1 VELRPLR
8 FIRNLGR
15 MRQIVSVLLN
25 HGFGDLV
32 ERLHL
37 GRYLRWSRRVLFK
50 RRGPQEPLS
59 RAQRCR
65 LALEELGP
73 TFIKFGQ
80 VISTRPDLV
89 PDDVLTELKQL
100 RENVPPFSSD
110 IAIAR
115 VESSLGLPVTN
126 AFAEF
131 TTEPLAAGSLAQV
144 HRAKH
149 RDGQELAVKI
159 LRPGIAAEIERDI
172 SLMHEL
178 AVLIE
183 RYIPEA
189 QIFDP
194 IGLVGHF
201 ARTIRRELNLTREA
215 RTLEEFH
222 RLFRNDA
229 TLTVPAVF
237 RELSSDTV
245 LTMDFIG
252 GQRIDAPEKLTALG
266 IDCAALAAN
275 GARIFLKQAF
285 ELGIF
290 HGDPHPGNIR
300 VLENG
305 ALCLLDYGM
314 VGQLDESTRDS
325 LIDLLVAIVRRDSA
339 SAVQVVEKI
348 GQPFAEFDRPLL
360 RAEIRDFIDT
370 YYGVE
375 LSRLAIGHLLGDFVT
390 ILVSHGIRCPGDLM
404 LLIRALVTL
413 EGVGH
418 TLDPKFNLAEVLQP
432 FVQSAVRQR
441 YSPSRIAGD
450 IIHDVKALASAAHKV
465 PVSLSRTL
473 EKLANDDLR
482 VQVEHRH
489 IEKLITEVDRSSNR
503 VVIGLI
509 LAALIVASALVLR
522 TELHSW
528 WLSVPMYLLS
538 SLLGAWL
545 VYGIFRSGRL

>member
-1 VELRPLR
+1 MELGPLR

-37 GRYLRWSRRVLFK
+37 GGYVRWSRRVLFK
-50 RRGPQEPLS
+50 RRGVQRPLS
-59 RAQRCR
+59 RAQRIR

-89 PDDVLTELKQL
+89 PDDVLAELKQL
-100 RENVPPFSSD
+100 RENVPPFSPE
-110 IAIAR
+110 IAVAR
-115 VESSLGLPVTN
+115 VESALGLSVKD
-126 AFAEF
+126 AFADF

-144 HRAKH
+144 HRARHKNGH
-149 RDGQELAVKI
+149 ELAVKI
-159 LRPGIAAEIERDI
+159 LRPEITSEIERDI
-172 SLMHEL
+172 SLMHEF

-189 QIFDP
+189 QVFDP

-215 RTLEEFH
+215 RTLDEFQ

-229 TLTVPAVF
+229 TLTVPAVY
-237 RELSSDTV
+237 RDLSSNDV
-245 LTMDFIG
+245 LTMEFIDG
-252 GQRIDAPEKLTALG
+252 HRIDAPETLRQIG
-266 IDCAALAAN
+266 IDCSALAAN

-300 VLENG
+300 VLTDG

-314 VGQLDESTRDS
+314 VGQLDENIRDS
-325 LIDLLVAIVRRDSA
+325 LIDLLVSIVRRDA
-339 SAVQVVEKI
+339 DAAVKVVEEI
-348 GQPFAEFDRPLL
+348 GQPFTEIDRPLL
-360 RAEIRDFIDT
+360 RAEIRDFIDA

-375 LSRLAIGHLLGDFVT
+375 LSRLDIGHLLGDFLA
-390 ILVSHGIRCPGDLM
+390 ILISHGIRCPGDLM
-404 LLIRALVTL
+404 LLIRALISL
-413 EGVGH
+413 EGVGR
-418 TLDPKFNLAEVLQP
+418 TLDPEFNLAEVLQP
-432 FVQSAVRQR
+432 FVKSAVRNR

-450 IIHDVKALASAAHKV
+450 IIHDVKTLASAAHAV

-473 EKLANDDLR
+473 EKLASDDLR
-482 VQVEHRH
+482 VQLEHRH
-489 IEKLITEVDRSSNR
+489 IDKLITEVDRSSNR
-503 VVIGLI
+503 LVIGLV

-528 WLSVPMYLLS
+528 WLSVPIYLLS

>member
-1 VELRPLR
+1 MELRPLR

-37 GRYLRWSRRVLFK
+37 GSYLRWSRRVLFK
-50 RRGPQEPLS
+50 RRGPQTPLS
-59 RAQRCR
+59 RAQRIR

-100 RENVPPFSSD
+100 RENVPPFSSEV
-110 IAIAR
+110 AISR
-115 VESSLGLPVTN
+115 VESAIGLPVAN
-126 AFAEF
+126 AFASF

-144 HRAKH
+144 HRATH
-149 RDGQELAVKI
+149 LNGQELAIKI
-159 LRPGIAAEIERDI
+159 LRPGITAEIERDI
-172 SLMHEL
+172 SLMHEF

-189 QIFDP
+189 QVFDP
-194 IGLVGHF
+194 IGLVSHF
-201 ARTIRRELNLTREA
+201 ARAIRRELNLSREA

-222 RLFRNDA
+222 RLFRHDA
-229 TLTVPAVF
+229 TLKVPAVF
-237 RELSSDTV
+237 RELSSYT
-245 LTMDFIG
+245 LLAMDLIDG
-252 GQRIDAPEKLTALG
+252 HRIDDPEELARLG
-266 IDCAALAAN
+266 IDCSALAAN

-290 HGDPHPGNIR
+290 HGDPHTGNIR
-300 VLENG
+300 VLDNG

-314 VGQLDESTRDS
+314 VGHLDEKTRDS
-325 LIDLLVAIVRRDSA
+325 LIDLMVAIVRRDA
-339 SAVQVVEKI
+339 EAAVCVVEEI
-348 GQPFAEFDRPLL
+348 GQPFTEIDRPLL

-375 LSRLAIGHLLGDFVT
+375 LSRLDIGHLLGDFVT
-390 ILVSHGIRCPGDLM
+390 ILVSHGIRCPSDLM

-418 TLDPKFNLAEVLQP
+418 TLDPQFNLPEVLQP
-432 FVQSAVRQR
+432 FVKSAVRQR

-450 IIHDVKALASAAHKV
+450 IIDDV
-465 PVSLSRTL
+465 
-473 EKLANDDLR
+473 
-482 VQVEHRH
+482 
-489 IEKLITEVDRSSNR
+489 
-503 VVIGLI
+503 
-509 LAALIVASALVLR
+509 
-522 TELHSW
+522 
-528 WLSVPMYLLS
+528 
-538 SLLGAWL
+538 
-545 VYGIFRSGRL
+545 

>member
-1 VELRPLR
+1 MELRPIR

-37 GRYLRWSRRVLFK
+37 GGYLRWSRRVLFK
-50 RRGPQEPLS
+50 RRGPQQPIS
-59 RAQRCR
+59 RAQRIR

-73 TFIKFGQ
+73 TFTKFGQ

-89 PDDVLTELKQL
+89 PEDVQTELKQL

-110 IAIAR
+110 VAVGR
-115 VESSLGLPVTN
+115 VESAVGMTVAS

-131 TTEPLAAGSLAQV
+131 SLEPLAAGSLAQV
-144 HRAKH
+144 HRATH
-149 RDGQELAVKI
+149 RDGHQLAVKI
-159 LRPGIAAEIERDI
+159 LRPGIAADIERDI
-172 SLMHEL
+172 SLMHEF

-189 QIFDP
+189 QVFDP

-229 TLTVPAVF
+229 TLIVPGVF

-245 LTMDFIG
+245 LTMDFID
-252 GQRIDAPEKLTALG
+252 GQPIDSPETLEKFGLN
-266 IDCAALAAN
+266 CSALAAN

-300 VLENG
+300 VMPDG

-314 VGQLDESTRDS
+314 VGQLDENTRDS
-325 LIDLLVAIVRRDSA
+325 LIDLLIAIVRRDPA
-339 SAVQVVEKI
+339 AAVQAVEAI
-348 GQPFAEFDRPLL
+348 GQPFAEIDHPLL
-360 RAEIRDFIDT
+360 RAEVRDFIDT

-375 LSRLAIGHLLGDFVT
+375 LSRLDIGQLLGDFVT
-390 ILVSHGIRCPGDLM
+390 ILISHGIRCPGDLM

-418 TLDPKFNLAEVLQP
+418 TLDPQFNLAAVLQP
-432 FVQSAVRQR
+432 FVKSSMRQR

-450 IIHDVKALASAAHKV
+450 LIHDAKALASAAHKV

-482 VQVEHRH
+482 VHLEHRH
-489 IEKLITEVDRSSNR
+489 IDRLITEVDRSSNR

-528 WLSVPMYLLS
+528 WLSVPIYLLS

>member
-1 VELRPLR
+1 
-8 FIRNLGR
+8 

-37 GRYLRWSRRVLFK
+37 GGYVRWSRRVLFK
-50 RRGPQEPLS
+50 RRDSQQPLS
-59 RAQRCR
+59 LAQRIR

-80 VISTRPDLV
+80 VVSTRPDLV
-89 PDDVLTELKQL
+89 PDDILTELKLL
-100 RENVPPFSSD
+100 RENVPPFSSEV
-110 IAIAR
+110 AIAR
-115 VESSLGLPVTN
+115 VESSLGRSVSS

-131 TTEPLAAGSLAQV
+131 TEEPLAAGSLAQV
-144 HRAKH
+144 HRARH
-149 RDGQELAVKI
+149 LNGNQLAVKI
-159 LRPGIAAEIERDI
+159 LRPGITADIERDI
-172 SLMHEL
+172 SLMQEL
-178 AVLIE
+178 AILIE

-189 QIFDP
+189 QVFDP

-201 ARTIRRELNLTREA
+201 ARAIRRELNLTREG
-215 RTLEEFH
+215 RTLDEFQ

-229 TLTVPAVF
+229 TLIVPAVY

-245 LTMDFIG
+245 LTMDFIDG
-252 GQRIDAPEKLTALG
+252 HSVDSPEQLSRLG
-266 IDCAALAAN
+266 IDCSALAAN

-300 VLENG
+300 VLPNG

-314 VGQLDESTRDS
+314 VGHLDEKTRDS
-325 LIDLLVAIVRRDSA
+325 LIDLLVAIVRRDA
-339 SAVQVVEKI
+339 DAAVEVVEEI
-348 GQPFAEFDRPLL
+348 GQPFSEIDRPLL
-360 RAEIRDFIDT
+360 RVEIRDFIDT

-375 LSRLAIGHLLGDFVT
+375 LSRLDIGHLLGDFVT
-390 ILVSHGIRCPGDLM
+390 ILISHGIRCPGDLM
-404 LLIRALVTL
+404 LLIRALITL

-418 TLDPKFNLAEVLQP
+418 TLDPQFNFAEVLQP
-432 FVQSAVRQR
+432 FVKSAVRQR
-441 YSPSRIAGD
+441 YSPTRIAGD
-450 IIHDVKALASAAHKV
+450 IIDDVKALAASAHKI
-465 PVSLSRTL
+465 PISLSRTL
-473 EKLANDDLR
+473 EKLATDDLR
-482 VQVEHRH
+482 LQVEHRH
-489 IEKLITEVDRSSNR
+489 IEKLITEIDRSSNR

-528 WLSVPMYLLS
+528 WLSVPIYLLS
-538 SLLGAWL
+538 SLLGVWL

>member
-1 VELRPLR
+1 MELRPLR

-25 HGFGDLV
+25 HGFGEFV

-37 GRYLRWSRRVLFK
+37 GGYFRWSRRVLFK
-50 RRGPQEPLS
+50 KRGPQQPLS
-59 RAQRCR
+59 RAQRIR

-80 VISTRPDLV
+80 VVSTRPDLV
-89 PDDVLTELKQL
+89 PEDVLTELKQL
-100 RENVPPFSSD
+100 RENVPPFSSE
-110 IAIAR
+110 IARTR
-115 VESSLGLPVTN
+115 VESAIGLPVAN

-144 HRAKH
+144 HRARH
-149 RDGQELAVKI
+149 LDGHELAIKI
-159 LRPGIAAEIERDI
+159 LRPGITAEIERDI
-172 SLMHEL
+172 SLMHEF

-189 QIFDP
+189 QVFDP

-201 ARTIRRELNLTREA
+201 SRTIRRELNLTREA
-215 RTLEEFH
+215 RTLEEFQ
-222 RLFRNDA
+222 RLFRHDA

-245 LTMDFIG
+245 LAMDFVDG
-252 GQRIDAPEKLTALG
+252 ERLDDPEKLAQLG
-266 IDCAALAAN
+266 IDCSTLAAN

-300 VLENG
+300 VLSDG

-314 VGQLDESTRDS
+314 VGHLDEKTRDS
-325 LIDLLVAIVRRDSA
+325 LIDLLVAIVRRDPEV
-339 SAVQVVEKI
+339 AVRVVEEI
-348 GQPFAEFDRPLL
+348 GQPFTEIDRPLL

-375 LSRLAIGHLLGDFVT
+375 LSRLDIGHLLGDFVT

-418 TLDPKFNLAEVLQP
+418 TLDPKFNLASVLQP
-432 FVQSAVRQR
+432 FVQSAVRHR

-450 IIHDVKALASAAHKV
+450 IIGDVKALATAAHKM
-465 PVSLSRTL
+465 PISLGQTL

-482 VQVEHRH
+482 VQLEHKH

-528 WLSVPMYLLS
+528 WLSVPIYLLS

>member
-1 VELRPLR
+1 
-8 FIRNLGR
+8 

-37 GRYLRWSRRVLFK
+37 GGYLRWSRRVLLK
-50 RRGPQEPLS
+50 RREPQQPIS
-59 RAQRCR
+59 RAARIR

-73 TFIKFGQ
+73 TFTKFGQ

-89 PDDVLTELKQL
+89 PEDVLTELKQL
-100 RENVPPFSSD
+100 REHVPPFSSD
-110 IAIAR
+110 VAVAR
-115 VESSLGLPVTN
+115 VESAVGLPVAN

-131 TTEPLAAGSLAQV
+131 SPEPVAAGSLAQV
-144 HRAKH
+144 HRAVH
-149 RDGQELAVKI
+149 HDGHQLAVKI

-172 SLMHEL
+172 SLMHEF

-189 QIFDP
+189 QVFDP

-229 TLTVPAVF
+229 TLTIPGVF

-245 LTMDFIG
+245 LTMDFIDG
-252 GQRIDAPEKLTALG
+252 RPIDSPEILKESGL
-266 IDCAALAAN
+266 DCSALAAN

-300 VLENG
+300 VMPNG

-314 VGQLDESTRDS
+314 VGRLDEVTRDS
-325 LIDLLVAIVRRDSA
+325 LIDLLVAIVRRDSEA
-339 SAVQVVEKI
+339 AVQAVESI
-348 GQPFAEFDRPLL
+348 GQPFTEIDRSLL

-375 LSRLAIGHLLGDFVT
+375 LNRLDIGRLLGDFVT

-413 EGVGH
+413 EGVGR
-418 TLDPKFNLAEVLQP
+418 TLDPQFNLASVLQP
-432 FVQSAVRQR
+432 FVQSSIRQR

-450 IIHDVKALASAAHKV
+450 LIHDARALASAAHKV

-482 VQVEHRH
+482 VQLEHRH
-489 IEKLITEVDRSSNR
+489 IDRLITEVDRSSNR

-528 WLSVPMYLLS
+528 WLSVPIYLLS

>member
-1 VELRPLR
+1 
-8 FIRNLGR
+8 

-37 GRYLRWSRRVLFK
+37 GGYLRWSRRVLFK
-50 RRGPQEPLS
+50 RRGPQQPLS
-59 RAQRCR
+59 RAQRIR

-73 TFIKFGQ
+73 TFTKFGQ

-89 PDDVLTELKQL
+89 PEDVLTELKQL
-100 RENVPPFSSD
+100 RENVPPFSSE
-110 IAIAR
+110 IAVAR
-115 VESSLGLPVTN
+115 VEAALGLPVAH
-126 AFAEF
+126 AFNEF
-131 TTEPLAAGSLAQV
+131 SPEPLAAGSLAQV
-144 HRAKH
+144 HRATH
-149 RDGQELAVKI
+149 RDGHQLAVKI
-159 LRPGIAAEIERDI
+159 LRPEIAADIERDI
-172 SLMHEL
+172 SLMHEF

-189 QIFDP
+189 QVFDP

-215 RTLEEFH
+215 RTLEEFQ

-229 TLTVPAVF
+229 TLTVPGVY
-237 RELSSDTV
+237 RELCSDTV
-245 LTMDFIG
+245 LTMDFID
-252 GQRIDAPEKLTALG
+252 GQQIDSPETLEKFG
-266 IDCAALAAN
+266 INCSELAAN

-300 VLENG
+300 VMSDG

-314 VGQLDESTRDS
+314 VGQLDEATRDS
-325 LIDLLVAIVRRDSA
+325 IIDLLVAIVRRDPA
-339 SAVQVVEKI
+339 AAVEAVETI
-348 GQPFAEFDRPLL
+348 GQPFAEIDRPLL
-360 RAEIRDFIDT
+360 RAEVRDFIDT

-375 LSRLAIGHLLGDFVT
+375 LSRLDIGQLLGDFVT
-390 ILVSHGIRCPGDLM
+390 ILISHGIRCPGDLM

-418 TLDPKFNLAEVLQP
+418 TLDPQFNLAAVLQP
-432 FVQSAVRQR
+432 FVKSSMRQR

-450 IIHDVKALASAAHKV
+450 LIHDAKTLASAAHKV
-465 PVSLSRTL
+465 PISLSRTL
-473 EKLANDDLR
+473 EKLASDDLR
-482 VQVEHRH
+482 VQLEHRH
-489 IEKLITEVDRSSNR
+489 IDRLITEVDRSSNR

-528 WLSVPMYLLS
+528 WLSVPIYLLS
-538 SLLGAWL
+538 SLLGVWL

>member
-1 VELRPLR
+1 MELRPLR

-37 GRYLRWSRRVLFK
+37 GGYFRWSRRVLFK
-50 RRGPQEPLS
+50 KRGPQQPLS
-59 RAQRCR
+59 RAQRIR

-80 VISTRPDLV
+80 VVSTRPDLV
-89 PDDVLTELKQL
+89 PEDVLNELKQL
-100 RENVPPFSSD
+100 RENVPPFSPE
-110 IAIAR
+110 IARVR
-115 VESSLGLPVTN
+115 VESSIGLPVSN

-144 HRAKH
+144 HRATH
-149 RDGQELAVKI
+149 LDGHELAIKI
-159 LRPGIAAEIERDI
+159 LRPGITAEIERDI
-172 SLMHEL
+172 SLMHEF

-189 QIFDP
+189 QVFDP

-201 ARTIRRELNLTREA
+201 AQTIRRELNLTREA
-215 RTLEEFH
+215 RTLEEFQ
-222 RLFRNDA
+222 RLFRHDA
-229 TLTVPAVF
+229 TLTVPTVF
-237 RELSSDTV
+237 HELSSDTV
-245 LTMDFIG
+245 LAMDFVNG
-252 GQRIDAPEKLTALG
+252 ERLDDPEKLAQLG
-266 IDCAALAAN
+266 IDCSTLAAN

-300 VLENG
+300 VLADG
-305 ALCLLDYGM
+305 TLCLLDYGM
-314 VGQLDESTRDS
+314 VGHLDEKTRDS
-325 LIDLLVAIVRRDSA
+325 LIDLLVAIVRRDPEA
-339 SAVQVVEKI
+339 AVRVVEEI
-348 GQPFAEFDRPLL
+348 GQPFTEIDRPLL

-375 LSRLAIGHLLGDFVT
+375 LSRLDIGHLLGDFVT

-418 TLDPKFNLAEVLQP
+418 TLDPKFNLAGVLQP
-432 FVQSAVRQR
+432 FVQSAVRHR
-441 YSPSRIAGD
+441 YSPARIASD
-450 IIHDVKALASAAHKV
+450 IIGDVKALATAAHKM
-465 PVSLSRTL
+465 PISLGHTL

-482 VQVEHRH
+482 VQLEHKH

>member
-1 VELRPLR
+1 
-8 FIRNLGR
+8 

-37 GRYLRWSRRVLFK
+37 GGYVRWSRRVLFK
-50 RRGPQEPLS
+50 RRGRQTPLS
-59 RAQRCR
+59 RAQRIR

-89 PDDVLTELKQL
+89 PDDVLNELKQL
-100 RENVPPFSSD
+100 RENVPPFASD
-110 IAIAR
+110 LAIQR
-115 VESSLGLPVTN
+115 VESSLDAPVSL
-126 AFAEF
+126 AFRDF
-131 TTEPLAAGSLAQV
+131 STEPLAAGSLAQV
-144 HRAKH
+144 HRARH
-149 RDGQELAVKI
+149 PDGQALAVKI
-159 LRPGIAAEIERDI
+159 LRPDITDEIERDI
-172 SLMHEL
+172 SLMHEF

-189 QIFDP
+189 QVFDP

-201 ARTIRRELNLTREA
+201 ARTIRRELNLSREA
-215 RTLEEFH
+215 RTLEEFQ

-229 TLTVPAVF
+229 TLTVPAVY
-237 RELSSDTV
+237 RELSSATV
-245 LTMDFIG
+245 LTMDFIEG
-252 GQRIDAPEKLTALG
+252 HSIDSPEKLKELG
-266 IDCAALAAN
+266 IDCSALAAN

-300 VLENG
+300 VLADG
-305 ALCLLDYGM
+305 SLCLLDYGM
-314 VGQLDESTRDS
+314 VGQLDEKTRDS
-325 LIDLLVAIVRRDSA
+325 LIDLLVAIVRRDPA
-339 SAVQVVEKI
+339 AAVQVVEDI
-348 GQPFAEFDRPLL
+348 GQPFAEIDRPLL

-375 LSRLAIGHLLGDFVT
+375 LSRLDIGRLLGDFVG
-390 ILVSHGIRCPGDLM
+390 ILISHGIRCPGDLM

-450 IIHDVKALASAAHKV
+450 IIHEVKALAVAAHRV

-482 VQVEHRH
+482 VHLEHRH
-489 IEKLITEVDRSSNR
+489 IDRLITEVDRSSNR

-509 LAALIVASALVLR
+509 LAALIVASALVLKA
-522 TELHSW
+522 ELHSW
-528 WLSVPMYLLS
+528 WLSVPIYLLS
-538 SLLGAWL
+538 SLLGVWL